1 MMTPPSI
8 MCLMLL
14 LATSAAGAVQPD
26 RCEGDCKGA
35 RAQVL
40 LQTGSVGRQ
49 RFAAHGSGEE
59 FKDVQRVASMSLSE
73 ESSLVEDLVTEVLS
87 TGQPLTGVQEEIIER
102 LNESFVTETLP
113 GLQKRHDSDQEL
125 LNVHAASFA
134 HCDVDLETNS
144 QKVSTLNSDQ
154 SSIESA
160 HTECLAQEGSLQ
172 SSEKLMHEELTAYL
186 KSIQSPS
193 SMMPE
198 QRAPTPAMDDFVAQN
213 LEFFR
218 SLSSS
223 YDSLK
228 EQISTVEAEVE
239 AKTANCSEVGLEFDE
254 KFCLW
259 KTEVENAKSNYL
271 NCRTEVGTL
280 YRETLKAAHSN
291 AEGRRAD
298 LAAVL
303 KVQCYLRM
311 LLDGTTQEK
320 LKECNDAEHT
330 SSALD
335 IAEPQLLDLNQRV
348 LDGLGAPGSQVQC
361 TAAGSSDA
369 GSLYGTYAAGD
380 AATTYP
386 ATTYPAATTYLAT
399 TYPATTYLA
408 TTYPA
413 TTYPATTYPATT
425 YPATT
430 EAATTYP
437 ATTYPATTEAATT
450 YPATTYPATTYPATT
465 YPATTYPATT
475 YPETTYPETTYPATT
490 YAATT
495 YPATT
500 YPATTVQ

>member
-330 SSALD
+330 TECADTDNGAADPWGDDCAAYTAFPNWCGGHYDGPNFFSGTMCCVCGGGEQRSALD

-369 GSLYGTYAAGD
+369 GSLYGAYAAGD

-386 ATTYPAATTYLAT
+386 
-399 TYPATTYLA
+399 
-408 TTYPA
+408 
-413 TTYPATTYPATT
+413 
-425 YPATT
+425 
-430 EAATTYP
+430 
-437 ATTYPATTEAATT
+437 
-450 YPATTYPATTYPATT
+450 
-465 YPATTYPATT
+465 
-475 YPETTYPETTYPATT
+475 
-490 YAATT
+490 
-495 YPATT
+495 
-500 YPATTVQ
+500 